1 MTSKIFAH
9 LAAILLLLCTQ
20 GLQQHME
27 RLRYESDAGV
37 LSMMCESHKGQLQ
50 TMRANH
56 ARIKDRLNTMRI
68 AKQNFGNHLHPRIR
82 FAAMIYPGCIEP
94 EHVLTVF
101 TCMYT
106 YICVMQE
113 P

>member
-1 MTSKIFAH
+1 M
-9 LAAILLLLCTQ
+9 Q

-27 RLRYESDAGV
+27 RLRFESDAGV

-82 FAAMIYPGCIEP
+82 FAAMIDPGRCIKP
-94 EHVLTVF
+94 ELVLTVF
-101 TCMYT
+101 TLMYT
-106 YICVMQE
+106 YIMYINI
-113 P
+113 